1 MLLRA
6 PAAIWLQMI
15 LPGSVKNVA
24 PALMQRILDALRCSP
39 LSLFIE
45 DCAQSLFVMPQTEIV
60 IFRELRLLEAYR
72 K

>member
-24 PALMQRILDALRCSP
+24 PALMQRILDAYDARRFSS
-39 LSLFIE
+39 LSKIAHNPFL
-45 DCAQSLFVMPQTEIV
+45 
-60 IFRELRLLEAYR
+60 
-72 K
+72 